1 MAQEKLSYIANL
13 LGVDFGSDKVWV
25 IWVQSVSVHVIVL
38 ARFVEPLQREGREIA
53 RSNTRQRFKGVV
65 INGLMISCCPFLS
78 SHLTALL
85 VARLGVDDI
94 RRVRH

>member
-1 MAQEKLSYIANL
+1 MVQEKLSYIANL

-53 RSNTRQRFKGVV
+53 RSNMRQRFKGVV